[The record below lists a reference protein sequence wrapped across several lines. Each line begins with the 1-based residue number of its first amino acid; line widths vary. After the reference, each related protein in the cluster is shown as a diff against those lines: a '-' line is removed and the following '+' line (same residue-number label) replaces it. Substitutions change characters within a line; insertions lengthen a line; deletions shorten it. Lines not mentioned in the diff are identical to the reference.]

1 MSMASMSRTTTMR
14 RRLGALIA
22 GAVALTAASV
32 TTAEAAPRVPMEG
45 RAAGLVRLGADTRPR
60 SLSPGFLL
68 DRGRYTTIEAPG
80 ATGETGV
87 GGINNRGV
95 IVGGARGG
103 GQPDRGFLRD
113 TRGRFTTIRYPGA
126 RSTLA
131 SKINDRGQ
139 VIGYFSLTADDPRAE
154 GLTGFLLDRGR
165 YTKIAYPGALITT
178 ADGINNRGQ
187 VVGEYQDAAGR
198 YHGYVWQRGRF
209 RTIDAPGA
217 AATQLLDIN
226 NRGQLVGVRAE
237 PDGTVRGFVLE
248 RGRFTVFA
256 APDAGVTAPY
266 DINNRGQIVGFTAS
280 GLAADAAQGFLLA
293 EGVKGPFTPIR
304 FPGAPS
310 TLALGLNDRGQI
322 TGVYNNPNPP
332 PSPPPA
338 TTPPMA
344 RMA

>member
-22 GAVALTAASV
+22 GAMALTAASV
-32 TTAEAAPRVPMEG
+32 ATAGAAPRVPMEG

-103 GQPDRGFLRD
+103 GRPDRGFMRD
-113 TRGRFTTIRYPGA
+113 TRGRFTAIRYPGA

-139 VIGYFSLTADDPRAE
+139 
-154 GLTGFLLDRGR
+154 
-165 YTKIAYPGALITT
+165 
-178 ADGINNRGQ
+178 
-187 VVGEYQDAAGR
+187 
-198 YHGYVWQRGRF
+198 
-209 RTIDAPGA
+209 
-217 AATQLLDIN
+217 
-226 NRGQLVGVRAE
+226 LVSVRAE

-256 APDAGVTAPY
+256 APGAGVTVPF
-266 DINNRGQIVGFTAS
+266 DINNRGQIVGFTGS
-280 GLAADAAQGFLLA
+280 DLAADAAQGFLLA
-293 EGVKGPFTPIR
+293 KGAKGPFTPIR

>member
-1 MSMASMSRTTTMR
+1 MTSTLHRTIPG
-14 RRLGALIA
+14 RLRLAVA
-22 GAVALTAASV
+22 GAVVLTTLTMAPAGAAL
-32 TTAEAAPRVPMEG
+32 AP
-45 RAAGLVRLGADTRPR
+45 AGGGVGTLPR
-60 SLSPGFLL
+60 SPSPGFLL

-80 ATGETGV
+80 ASVETGA

-103 GQPDRGFLRD
+103 GRPDRGFLRD

-165 YTKIAYPGALITT
+165 YTRIAYPGALITT

-198 YHGYVWQRGRF
+198 YHGYLWQRGRF
-209 RTIDAPGA
+209 QTIDAPGA
-217 AATQLLDIN
+217 VATQLFDIN
-226 NRGQLVGVRAE
+226 DRGQIAGVRLE
-237 PDGTVRGFVLE
+237 PDGTTGRGFVLE

-256 APDAGVTAPY
+256 APGAGVTVPV
-266 DINNRGQIVGFTAS
+266 DINNRGRIVGFTAG
-280 GLAADAAQGFLLA
+280 GLAAGAAQGFLLA
-293 EGVKGPFTPIR
+293 KGVNGPFTPIR

-322 TGVYNNPNPP
+322 TGVYNNPNPAP
-332 PSPPPA
+332 GPRRSG
-338 TTPPMA
+338 TPPTG